1 MIKRT
6 FDCALAG
13 VGLVA
18 SAPIWALLALAIKLE
33 DGGPVFF
40 RQGRVGLGGR
50 VFDALKFRSMVPDA
64 EARTGP
70 VQAAENDP
78 RVTRV
83 GRFMRSTAMDELPQL
98 WNIFA
103 GDMSFVGPRPLRPG
117 EVEVRGDGQLVQ
129 LDQIPGYAARHRV
142 RPGLTGLTQVYA
154 SRDITRT
161 SKFRLD
167 QVYLRR
173 AGFWLDLKLI
183 LLSFW
188 ITGRGDWEKR
198 NRRVP

>member
-1 MIKRT
+1 MIKRA
-6 FDCALAG
+6 FDCALSG
-13 VGLVA
+13 VGLVV
-18 SAPIWALLALAIKLE
+18 SAPLWILLAIAIKLE

-64 EARTGP
+64 EAKTGP
-70 VQAAENDP
+70 VQAAEHDP
-78 RVTRV
+78 RVTPV
-83 GRFMRSTAMDELPQL
+83 GRFMRATALDELPQL

-117 EVEVRGDGQLVQ
+117 EVEVRGDGQLVK
-129 LDQIPGYAARHRV
+129 LDQIPGYEARHSI

-154 SRDITRT
+154 SRDISRT

-167 QVYLRR
+167 RVYLRR

-188 ITGRGDWEKR
+188 ITGTGAWEKR

>member
-1 MIKRT
+1 MIKRV
-6 FDCALAG
+6 FDVVLAAT
-13 VGLVA
+13 GLVA
-18 SAPIWALLALAIKLE
+18 SAPVWLLLAIAIKIE

-40 RQGRVGLGGR
+40 RQSRVGRGGR

-70 VQAAENDP
+70 VQATAHDP

-98 WNIFA
+98 WNIVA

-117 EVEVRGDGQLVQ
+117 EVEVRGDGRLMP
-129 LDQIPGYAARHRV
+129 LAQIPGYAVRHSI

-154 SRDITRT
+154 PRDISST

-167 QVYLRR
+167 QIYLRR

-188 ITGRGDWEKR
+188 ITGTGAWERR
-198 NRRVP
+198 NRRLP